1 MADLRLENSWVNNFD
16 SRDFCLN
23 YYKWVNNLTHSNQV
37 KHFFE
42 DDLSSNIYNSRHTIR
57 EERVVIDKISES
69 RDDLALLNYLS
80 TPRRFIYFSTKDYYE
95 KFIKKYTNYFLLNLL
110 LVSYHDSLAK
120 PISEINN
127 FITFIFKFLTFSKYD
142 IYRIEKVLPR
152 ELYSTF
158 LNLSISAFYI
168 DEISVKKGIIKYVL
182 TFKKEYISDG
192 EFFLQDFIGREN
204 SEHRCNQTTLN
215 NFANSYNLTLPPI
228 TNIDLGYH
236 LAKKYPN
243 IENIIGDDY
252 IIENKFLAEEL
263 IFHYPNFY
271 ENFLRNFK
279 IENSAQLEYFIQIV
293 NRNSFKKISEN
304 FLENNHSCAYL
315 LYLLGKLKTTKYPI
329 IIEDDLRML
338 EYLTPSSI
346 QYLSLSSLLKLERNL
361 KIDSKLNKK
370 LRELISLKIYLY
382 PFCSIPR
389 VQFDLFN
396 NLLVKE
402 NLLEDS
408 GRFFKNLLREV
419 LEHEEI
425 SVKDFMVLYSNYQGS
440 YRDLIRLLKMI

>member
-1 MADLRLENSWVNNFD
+1 MGILKLENSWVKNFD
-16 SRDFCLN
+16 SKDICLS
-23 YYKWVNNLTHSNQV
+23 YYNWANNLTHSSEV
-37 KHFFE
+37 KHFF
-42 DDLSSNIYNSRHTIR
+42 DNDLSSYIFNSRHTIR
-57 EERVVIDKISES
+57 EERVVIDRISES
-69 RDDLALLNYLS
+69 RDDLALLHYLS
-80 TPRRFIYFSTKDYYE
+80 TPRRFIYFSTKNYYE
-95 KFIKKYTNYFLLNLL
+95 KFITKYTNYFLLNLL

-127 FITFIFKFLTFSKYD
+127 YITFIFKFLTFSKYD

-182 TFKKEYISDG
+182 TFKKDYISDG
-192 EFFLQDFIGREN
+192 EFFLQDFIGRDN
-204 SEHRCNQTTLN
+204 SEHRCNQITLN
-215 NFANSYNLTLPPI
+215 NFANNYNLTLPPI

-243 IENIIGDDY
+243 IEHILGDDY
-252 IIENKFLAEEL
+252 IIENKSLVEEL

-271 ENFLRNFK
+271 EIVLRNFK
-279 IENSAQLEYFIQIV
+279 IENSAQLEYFIQLV
-293 NRNSFKKISEN
+293 NRNSFKKLSEN
-304 FLENNHSCAYL
+304 FLEKNHNCAYL
-315 LYLLGKLKTTKYPI
+315 LYLLGKLKITKYPI
-329 IIEDDLRML
+329 ILEDVLRML

-361 KIDSKLNKK
+361 MIDSKINKK

-382 PFCSIPR
+382 PLCSTPR

-419 LEHEEI
+419 LDYEGI
-425 SVKDFMVLYSNYQGS
+425 SVKDFMVIYQNYQGS
-440 YRDLIRLLKMI
+440 YRDLIRLLKLI